1 MAFTENDKPSL
12 HEIATRFFQKK
23 DFEVQENVTLLG
35 ESGKKHKIELI
46 AKIEA
51 DVQINKIAIKILDW
65 KRSVGVDRLIR
76 FERILNDL
84 NGMKGMMIS
93 NAFSTSA
100 KNFAKRRGIVLY
112 SRKNLLLLLE
122 EK

>member
-1 MAFTENDKPSL
+1 MAYNENDKPSL
-12 HEIATRFFQKK
+12 HEIATKFFQKRK
-23 DFEVQENVTLLG
+23 FELQENVTLLG

-46 AKIEA
+46 AKIDS
-51 DVQINKIAIKILDW
+51 DVLFNKIAIKILDW

-93 NAFSTSA
+93 NEFSTSA
-100 KNFAKRRGIVLY
+100 KNFAKRRGIVVY
-112 SRKNLLLLLE
+112 SRKNLVLLLD